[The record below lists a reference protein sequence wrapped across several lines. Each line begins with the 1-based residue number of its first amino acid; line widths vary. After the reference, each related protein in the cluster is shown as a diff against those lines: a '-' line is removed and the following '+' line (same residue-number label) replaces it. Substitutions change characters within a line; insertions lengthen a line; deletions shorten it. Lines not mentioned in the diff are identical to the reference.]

1 MLSSNDQKNCTSQ
14 SSVFLLPNTWTRP
27 TPGHSL
33 IKMFKGFFGVLS
45 YHLQTMNS
53 GLEMVQA
60 KYVFGNNTFYSNNNK
75 FLVKKSLLQEKLTKF
90 LLANSLFEN
99 LDFYFSALPIKIFK
113 NNQKKVYKS
122 SKFATHEY
130 NNWPKSYWIWFTNF
144 RVTARYVWDV
154 KKPSFS

>member
-1 MLSSNDQKNCTSQ
+1 
-14 SSVFLLPNTWTRP
+14 
-27 TPGHSL
+27 
-33 IKMFKGFFGVLS
+33 MFKGFFGVLS
-45 YHLQTMNS
+45 HHLQTMNS

-90 LLANSLFEN
+90 LLAKSLFEN

-130 NNWPKSYWIWFTNF
+130 NN
-144 RVTARYVWDV
+144 
-154 KKPSFS
+154 